1 MSTDL
6 WRIAFAMSCSLS
18 SMASEPTG
26 RASKQAIMKR
36 RAARHFNDVL
46 LGSTGSALDGRT
58 AKRRAR
64 ILAELK
70 AGASRAAKRPLKPID
85 VLLRVQSLIDLG
97 EPLASIRKAIG
108 AVKSAPRT
116 TELEEGLRS
125 LHEAYGFAPDAY
137 TFVGI
142 DEATLRKVGIRSAR
156 VRKTSPAAAA
166 PRKAARRTATVGRAA

>member
-1 MSTDL
+1 
-6 WRIAFAMSCSLS
+6 
-18 SMASEPTG
+18 
-26 RASKQAIMKR
+26 MKR

-46 LGSTGSALDGRT
+46 LGSSSSALDGRT

-85 VLLRVQSLIDLG
+85 VLLRVQSLIELG

-108 AVKSAPRT
+108 PVKGAVRT
-116 TELEEGLRS
+116 PELEDGLRS
-125 LHEAYGFAPDAY
+125 LHEAYGFSADAY
-137 TFVGI
+137 AFVGI

-156 VRKTSPAAAA
+156 VRKASPANVA
-166 PRKAARRTATVGRAA
+166 PRKAARRQSAVGRAA